1 MQAKIID
8 PSKDKRWDEFVGNH
22 PQGTVF
28 HLSAWAR
35 VLQKT
40 YGYIPYYFILEDSNR
55 KIKEGCP
62 FFLIKSWLTG
72 NRLVCLP
79 FSDYCN
85 PLINSKQSLDLL
97 LDAIKNYVKY
107 SMVIQLRMLTTKSL
121 EKNIFLKQG
130 FKEWSYYKT
139 SLINLCD
146 DLELVRKRFHRKA
159 VRQAITK
166 SIRSGVY
173 IERGNT
179 EKALVEHYKLIVATR
194 KKLGV
199 VPQPYRFFQ
208 NLWQIMITKNLGF
221 LLLAK
226 YRGIPIASAIFFTY
240 KGTIFPK
247 FNGSDQR
254 FLNLQPNNL
263 LYWSAIEWGVKNG
276 YKCFDFGRTSPDN
289 TGLMAFKQRWGSQEI
304 DLPYYY
310 WPAIK
315 GVTSTEEKNLK
326 YKIISSVL
334 RRMPTSVSRAAGE
347 LLYKHLG

>member
-1 MQAKIID
+1 MQVKIID
-8 PSKDKRWDEFVGNH
+8 PSKYKRWDEFVDNH

-28 HLSAWAR
+28 HLSNWAR
-35 VLQKT
+35 VIQKS
-40 YGYIPYYFILEDSNR
+40 YGYIPYYFILEDSNK
-55 KIKEGCP
+55 KIKAGCP

-79 FSDYCN
+79 FSDYCD
-85 PLINSKQSLDLL
+85 PLIDSKQSLDLL
-97 LDAIKNYVKY
+97 LGAIKNYVKD
-107 SMVIQLRMLTTKSL
+107 STVIQLRTLSTKNL
-121 EKNIFLKQG
+121 EKDIFLKQG
-130 FKEWSYYKT
+130 FSEWSYYKT
-139 SLINLCD
+139 FLINLCGG
-146 DLELVRKRFHRKA
+146 LELVRKRFDRKA

-166 SIRSGVY
+166 SIRSGVH

-179 EKALVEHYKLIVATR
+179 EGDLVEHYKLITATR

-199 VPQPYRFFQ
+199 IPQPYRFFQ

-226 YRGIPIASAIFFTY
+226 YNGIPVASAIFLTY

-276 YKCFDFGRTSPDN
+276 YACFDFGRTSPDN
-289 TGLMAFKQRWGSQEI
+289 SGLIAFKRRWGTEER
-304 DLPYYY
+304 DLSYYY
-310 WPAIK
+310 WPVVK
-315 GVTSTEEKNLK
+315 GITSTELKSLK
-326 YKIISSVL
+326 YRMITSVL
-334 RRMPTSVSRAAGE
+334 RRTPTVISRAAGE